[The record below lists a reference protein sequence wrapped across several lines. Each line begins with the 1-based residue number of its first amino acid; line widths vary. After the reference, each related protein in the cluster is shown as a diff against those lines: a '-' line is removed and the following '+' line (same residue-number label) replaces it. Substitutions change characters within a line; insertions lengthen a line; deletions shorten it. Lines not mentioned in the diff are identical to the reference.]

1 MNSKNWTRQSGG
13 ASRAIIIGCS
23 GCFLGVQSSEIR
35 ILTWTID
42 NGKFL
47 VDVTANSNMEERNA
61 KQRSYGKAEE
71 VS

>member
-1 MNSKNWTRQSGG
+1 MGLV
-13 ASRAIIIGCS
+13 GCA
-23 GCFLGVQSSEIR
+23 LGVQSSEIR

-47 VDVTANSNMEERNA
+47 VDVKANSKMEERNA
-61 KQRSYGKAEE
+61 KQRAYSKAKE

>member
-1 MNSKNWTRQSGG
+1 LGLV
-13 ASRAIIIGCS
+13 GCV
-23 GCFLGVQSSEIR
+23 LGVQSSEIR

-47 VDVTANSNMEERNA
+47 VDVKANSKMEERNA
-61 KQRSYGKAEE
+61 KQRAYSKAKE